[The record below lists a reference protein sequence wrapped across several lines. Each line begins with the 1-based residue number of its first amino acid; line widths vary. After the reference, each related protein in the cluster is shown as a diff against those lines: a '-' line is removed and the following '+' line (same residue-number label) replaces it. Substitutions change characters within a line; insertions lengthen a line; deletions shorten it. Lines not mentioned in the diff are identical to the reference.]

1 MKELKLK
8 TLWTLDL
15 EFRGEMVQVY
25 SNKLKSECIKVAK
38 TSTSKT
44 TIQKRKVITDK
55 Y

>member
-8 TLWTLDL
+8 TPWTLDV
-15 EFRGEMVQVY
+15 EINGQMIQVY
-25 SNKLKSECIKVAK
+25 SNKLKSECIKVANS
-38 TSTSKT
+38 STNKT